1 MTEQREKK
9 RKNIPF
15 KSEQSEGTGILVV
28 QCNALTNDYCQRNK
42 EQKTFQI
49 LGPNLIYKR
58 QFIKLCHWL
67 PKVPFFLKMAIFVN
81 LEVPFFI

>member
-49 LGPNLIYKR
+49 LGPNLIYK
-58 QFIKLCHWL
+58 LYET
-67 PKVPFFLKMAIFVN
+67 PKKDRKVFTFNLKYFTCIYIILHLAH
-81 LEVPFFI
+81 